1 MASNIAS
8 MNPADLPEILPLFPL
23 PGALLLPRGL
33 IPLNIFEPRY
43 IAMLDDAL
51 RTDRMIG
58 MIQPDPSRGEN
69 LGLPALYTVGCAG
82 RITQFSE
89 TGDGRYLI
97 QLTGVSRF
105 RLREELAG
113 DTPFR
118 RAKVDFTPF
127 EGDLQ
132 PSLGEDDV
140 DRAAILAALKDF
152 SQAHGIGID
161 WENVNEAANEALVNA
176 LSMMAPFGTAE
187 KQALLEAPD
196 LAGRGAMLVALTEIE
211 LAREHHDGGAKM
223 Q

>member
-8 MNPADLPEILPLFPL
+8 MNPADLPEVLPLFPL

-43 IAMLDDAL
+43 IAMLDEAL
-51 RTDRMIG
+51 RQDRLIG
-58 MIQPDPSRGEN
+58 MIQPDPARGED

-97 QLTGVSRF
+97 QLTGVCRF
-105 RLREELAG
+105 RLVEELGGPA
-113 DTPFR
+113 PFR
-118 RAKVDFTPF
+118 RARVDFSPF
-127 EGDLQ
+127 ESDLQ
-132 PSLGEDDV
+132 ASLGEEGV
-140 DRAAILAALKDF
+140 DRAAILKALKDF

-176 LSMMAPFGTAE
+176 LSMMAPFGVAE
-187 KQALLEAPD
+187 KQALLEAPA
-196 LAGRGAMLVALTEIE
+196 LAERGAMLVALTEIE